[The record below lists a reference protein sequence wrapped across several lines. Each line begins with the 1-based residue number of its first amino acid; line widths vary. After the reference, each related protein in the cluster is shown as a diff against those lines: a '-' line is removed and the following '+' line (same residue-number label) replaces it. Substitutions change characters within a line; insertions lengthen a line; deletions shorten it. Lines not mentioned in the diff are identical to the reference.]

1 MTTVETE
8 RSRYHHGDLRAALL
22 REASTL
28 IRESGVEAL
37 SLRKLSECAGVS
49 RTALYHHF
57 RDKNDLLCAIAQQGF
72 VELGALLG
80 DSGGLAEGQREAGL
94 RGFVR
99 AYIQFAAAN
108 AEQYDLMFGRTIW
121 KAGAPTEALR
131 EVAYAAFR
139 CYAERIA
146 GVLTT
151 LGETHPDKQLR
162 LAQVS
167 WATLHGLCRF
177 LIDGIYVDQAD
188 LDDISQTAVTLL
200 VDALDRR

>member
-1 MTTVETE
+1 MEQE
-8 RSRYHHGDLRAALL
+8 RNRYHHGDLRATLL
-22 REASTL
+22 REATTL
-28 IRESGVEAL
+28 IRDSGVEAL
-37 SLRKLSECAGVS
+37 SLRRLSECAGVS

-72 VELGALLG
+72 VDLGALLRS
-80 DSGGLAEGQREAGL
+80 DGGLPEGARQAGL

-99 AYIQFAAAN
+99 SYIQFAAAH

-121 KAGAPTEALR
+121 KAGVPTEALR
-131 EVAYAAFR
+131 EVAYATFR
-139 CYAERIA
+139 SYAERIA
-146 GVLTT
+146 EVLAS
-151 LGETHPDKQLR
+151 LGETNPEKQLR

-177 LIDGIYVDQAD
+177 LIDGIYVDQRD

-200 VDALDRR
+200 LDALRRP

>member
-1 MTTVETE
+1 MAEESE
-8 RSRYHHGDLRAALL
+8 RTRYHHGNLRAALL
-22 REASTL
+22 REATAL
-28 IRESGVEAL
+28 IRDSGVEAL

-72 VELGALLG
+72 VELGVLLT
-80 DSGGLAEGQREAGL
+80 DSGELADAPREAGL

-99 AYIQFAAAN
+99 SYIQFAAAH

-121 KAGAPTEALR
+121 KAGVPTDALR
-131 EVAYAAFR
+131 DVAYAAFR
-139 CYAERIA
+139 SYADRIA
-146 GVLTT
+146 DVLVT
-151 LGETHPDKQLR
+151 LGEQNPDKQLR

-177 LIDGIYVDQAD
+177 LIDGIYVDQSD

-200 VDALDRR
+200 VDALERR

>member
-1 MTTVETE
+1 MDQE
-8 RSRYHHGDLRAALL
+8 RNRYHHGDLRATLL
-22 REASTL
+22 REATAL

-37 SLRKLSECAGVS
+37 SLRRLSECAGVS

-57 RDKNDLLCAIAQQGF
+57 KDKNDLLCAIAQQGF
-72 VELGALLG
+72 VELGALLNRA
-80 DSGGLAEGQREAGL
+80 GGLADGAREVGL

-99 AYIQFAAAN
+99 SYIQFAAAH

-121 KAGAPTEALR
+121 KAGVPTEALR

-139 CYAERIA
+139 RYAERIA
-146 GVLTT
+146 EALAT
-151 LGETHPDKQLR
+151 LGETNPERQLR

-177 LIDGIYVDQAD
+177 LIDGIYVDHGD

-200 VDALDRR
+200 LDALRRP